1 MLAFWPAAYRVALP
15 DPTVLPQFNIGAAA
29 AQAVLASAAKVREGA
44 GVPDGAWRAYFVL
57 VGYLFCLWWD

>member
-1 MLAFWPAAYRVALP
+1 MALP

-29 AQAVLASAAKVREGA
+29 GQAVLASAAKVREGA